1 MFNGMIDSREVQDQ
15 MRSSSQSLGGSSS
28 HHHME
33 QNTANMR
40 LQGQQDYNM
49 PMHEYYRLWEDQR
62 EQYFANFTAQ
72 QQEVLQVSMRLQ
84 L

>member
-28 HHHME
+28 HHRME

-49 PMHEYYRLWEDQR
+49 LMHEYTGYGKTSENNTLLTSLLNNKKC
-62 EQYFANFTAQ
+62 FK
-72 QQEVLQVSMRLQ
+72 
-84 L
+84 